1 MSNKLE
7 PEKLKSLLPYFLLA
21 LAVIVTYKVVSQI
34 SFFANIIGGLWKI
47 VTPFLYGFILAYIVN
62 IPYGGIKKILGKSR
76 NKFIGKLKKP
86 LSIIITLIFFALII
100 LSVLYLII
108 PYIYKSISFFISAL
122 PVYYERIQYTIEYIN
137 NMEIFGIHISAE
149 GILHTLQE
157 MFQDISVENFSSTV
171 TAIFGVGSAIFT
183 GILALISSIY
193 ILAEKQKFKKFLG
206 RMLAAFTPD
215 NIHRSILDYAGK
227 LNKNFKRYIHIQTI
241 DGLILGT
248 IVTIE
253 LLILRSPYALF
264 LGIMLGIVNYI
275 PYFGSI
281 FGSIIVVIIVAFTQG
296 IMIAAIAAVVLLI
309 TQQID
314 GNIIQPR
321 LMGGS
326 FSLSPLLII
335 ISITVGGAAAGIFG
349 MIAAIPIVAVLKD
362 ILENIIKHYERKKP
376 VIKPPDTEE
385 KKL

>member
-1 MSNKLE
+1 MSNKLD
-7 PEKLKSLLPYFLLA
+7 PGKLKSLLPYFLLA
-21 LAVIVTYKVVSQI
+21 LAVILTYKVVSQI
-34 SFFANIIGGLWKI
+34 SFFANIIGTLWKI
-47 VTPFLYGFILAYIVN
+47 VTPFLYGFIIAYIVN
-62 IPYGGIKKILGKSR
+62 IPYGGIKKILGKS
-76 NKFIGKLKKP
+76 KIKLIIKLKKP

-100 LSVLYLII
+100 FSVLYLII
-108 PYIYKSISFFISAL
+108 PYIIKSISFFITTL
-122 PVYYERIQYTIEYIN
+122 PSYYERIQGTIEYIN
-137 NMEIFGIHISAE
+137 SLEFLGIHISAE
-149 GILHTLQE
+149 GILNILQE
-157 MFQDISVENFSSTV
+157 MFQNISVENFSSTI

-193 ILAEKQKFKKFLG
+193 ILAEKQKFKNFLS

-215 NIHRSILDYAGK
+215 NVHKSILDYAGK
-227 LNKNFKRYIHIQTI
+227 LNRNFKRYIHIQTI

-296 IMIAAIAAVVLLI
+296 IVIALIAAVVLLI

-335 ISITVGGAAAGIFG
+335 ISITIGGALAGIFG
-349 MIAAIPIVAVLKD
+349 MIAAIPIISVLKD
-362 ILENIIKHYERKKP
+362 MLENIIKYYERKKQ
-376 VIKPPDTEE
+376 VLKPPDS
-385 KKL
+385 K